1 MRVTEHFAK
10 FMGYS
15 VYMMASD
22 NIPLVSL
29 DVVTGTT
36 GILGENGF
44 IMVPVG
50 ELTNFLP
57 VLRRHRHVL
66 EQLCRLANKAEPVT
80 RGRFTAQTT
89 SSEVVI
95 KDRMTAG
102 EIMFGGGSVR
112 ELLDQVRRISSDLQP
127 YIAPCFSIARSIERI
142 PYEEYTA
149 AIQRDGFATT
159 HFHGV
164 ARLAGGNVE
173 YRPVGKVAK
182 FYPSADPSRRILELI

>member
-29 DVVTGTT
+29 DVVTSTT
-36 GILGENGF
+36 GILGKNGF
-44 IMVPVG
+44 IVVPVG

-66 EQLCRLANKAEPVT
+66 EQLCRLANKAEAVT

-89 SSEVVI
+89 SSGVVI

-149 AIQRDGFATT
+149 AIRRDGFATT

>member
-22 NIPLVSL
+22 NIPLLSP
-29 DVVTGTT
+29 DVVTSTT
-36 GILGENGF
+36 GILGENGY

-66 EQLCRLANKAEPVT
+66 EQLCRLANKAEAVT

-89 SSEVVI
+89 SSGVVI

-149 AIQRDGFATT
+149 AIRRDGFATT

>member
-29 DVVTGTT
+29 DVVTSTT
-36 GILGENGF
+36 GILGKNGF
-44 IMVPVG
+44 IVVPVG

-66 EQLCRLANKAEPVT
+66 EQLCRLANKAEAVT

-89 SSEVVI
+89 SSGVVI

-112 ELLDQVRRISSDLQP
+112 ELPMVLNAHAGPEPFAWARGSYPLQWD
-127 YIAPCFSIARSIERI
+127 AP
-142 PYEEYTA
+142 
-149 AIQRDGFATT
+149 
-159 HFHGV
+159 
-164 ARLAGGNVE
+164 
-173 YRPVGKVAK
+173 
-182 FYPSADPSRRILELI
+182 